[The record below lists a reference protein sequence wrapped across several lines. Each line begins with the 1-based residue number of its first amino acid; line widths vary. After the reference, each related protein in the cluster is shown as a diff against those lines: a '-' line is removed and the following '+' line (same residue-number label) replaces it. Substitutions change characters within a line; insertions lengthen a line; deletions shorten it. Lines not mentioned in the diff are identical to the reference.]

1 MAKHLP
7 HPHDH
12 GNPVENGIC
21 CILTPLGF
29 KSFLLSL
36 KTNAFLSSISQSCQ
50 HALSPACSFPSE
62 WVVVCKWELAWL
74 GHLHNVT
81 GKDLYVSLLSLQKH
95 LHLPSL
101 SWEKQVVLQNAESVP
116 GDQDVEEEANMIKN
130 SWEDL
135 CKKNPLVL
143 KELSKVKSDVA

>member
-1 MAKHLP
+1 MQMGA
-7 HPHDH
+7 
-12 GNPVENGIC
+12 GV
-21 CILTPLGF
+21 
-29 KSFLLSL
+29 
-36 KTNAFLSSISQSCQ
+36 A
-50 HALSPACSFPSE
+50 
-62 WVVVCKWELAWL
+62 
-74 GHLHNVT
+74 GHLHNIT

-95 LHLPSL
+95 LNLPSL

>member
-1 MAKHLP
+1 MGA
-7 HPHDH
+7 
-12 GNPVENGIC
+12 GV
-21 CILTPLGF
+21 
-29 KSFLLSL
+29 
-36 KTNAFLSSISQSCQ
+36 A
-50 HALSPACSFPSE
+50 
-62 WVVVCKWELAWL
+62 
-74 GHLHNVT
+74 GHLHNIS

-95 LHLPSL
+95 LNLPSL